1 MRNRTEFQASIGVD
15 DCIVAFVFLRGA
27 FVGEVTGPVELIDSL
42 QFLSLQTLGRKLSPA
57 SETQVLLVA
66 SKTTPAILGTLN
78 SLFSKPRVQESTLAP
93 VVLSLLFLLVLR
105 LQQSYRRC
113 LLPLGP
119 SFPSKVSKI
128 ITGKSYREFL
138 FVSFVCRKFWFILPS
153 VGVTIIIGSTS
164 FCCKHGY

>member
-1 MRNRTEFQASIGVD
+1 MQYSLECTVHSSLVPRPGVILETTRPGNEAK
-15 DCIVAFVFLRGA
+15 CTAVMINWEFVFLRGA
-27 FVGEVTGPVELIDSL
+27 FVGEVTGLVELIDSL

-78 SLFSKPRVQESTLAP
+78 SLFSIPRVQESTLAP

-113 LLPLGP
+113 LLPLLDP
-119 SFPSKVSKI
+119 RFP
-128 ITGKSYREFL
+128 R
-138 FVSFVCRKFWFILPS
+138 R
-153 VGVTIIIGSTS
+153 
-164 FCCKHGY
+164 